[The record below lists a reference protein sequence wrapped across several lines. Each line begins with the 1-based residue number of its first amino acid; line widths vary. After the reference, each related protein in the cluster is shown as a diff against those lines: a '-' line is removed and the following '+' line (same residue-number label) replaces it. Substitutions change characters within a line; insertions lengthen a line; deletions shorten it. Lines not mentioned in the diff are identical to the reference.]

1 MSFSRPDT
9 LDLLDDLVRRARRA
23 GADAADAMASDGV
36 SQSAGIRFG
45 ALERINRAESG
56 RLGLRVLVGRRQ
68 AVVSSADRSPQAL
81 NELVERAVA
90 MARLVP
96 EDPFCGLAEP
106 ETLATSWPDLDL
118 LDPVEPSPDV
128 LADRARAMEEAAL
141 AVPGVVNSRSIE
153 ASWSR
158 VAVALVTSEGSGGG
172 FAGGYET
179 SRHSLSALML
189 AGGEEGMERDW
200 DHDSRTHAADLRDPA
215 EVGRRAGER
224 AARRLGA
231 RKIAS
236 RRVPV
241 VFEARVAASLLGH
254 LVGAVS
260 GPAVARGT
268 SFLKDAMGQAVL
280 PTGYAVLDDPH
291 RRRGPGSRPFDAE
304 GAATRP
310 LALVE
315 DGRLASWL
323 LDARSARQ
331 LGLPATGH
339 ATRGAGGL
347 PYPAPSNLWLEAP
360 AGAPGAED
368 LIGAVGDG
376 LYVTELMG
384 QGVNLVTGDYSRGAS
399 GLLIEGGRLTR
410 PVSEVTIAGTLRE
423 MLARLEAAGDLD
435 PRTGFDAPTLRI
447 DGMTVAGR

>member
-1 MSFSRPDT
+1 MTVSRPDT

-45 ALERINRAESG
+45 TLERIDRAESG

-68 AVVSSADRSPQAL
+68 AVVSSADRSSQSL
-81 NELVERAVA
+81 NGLVERAVA

-106 ETLATSWPDLDL
+106 ETLAAAWPDLDS

-128 LADRARAMEEAAL
+128 LADRARALEDAAF
-141 AVPGVVNSRSIE
+141 AVPGVVNSRSI
-153 ASWSR
+153 AAAWNR
-158 VAVALVTSEGSGGG
+158 TALALVTSGG
-172 FAGGYET
+172 FAGRYET
-179 SRHSLSALML
+179 SRHSLSALVL
-189 AGGEEGMERDW
+189 AGDGAAGLERDW

-215 EVGRRAGER
+215 EIGRRAGER

-231 RKIAS
+231 GKIAS
-236 RRVPV
+236 RRMPV
-241 VFEARVAASLLGH
+241 VFEARAAASLLGH
-254 LVGAVS
+254 LAGALS

-268 SFLKDAMGQAVL
+268 SFLKDAMGRPVL
-280 PTGYAVLDDPH
+280 PPGYAVLDDPY

-339 ATRGAGGL
+339 AARGAGGL
-347 PYPAPSNLWLEAP
+347 PSPAPSNLWLAAP
-360 AGAPGAED
+360 AGAPDLEG

-384 QGVNLVTGDYSRGAS
+384 QGVNLVTGDYSRGAT
-399 GLLIEGGRLTR
+399 GLLIENGRLTR
-410 PVSEVTIAGTLRE
+410 PVSEVTVAGNLRE

-435 PRTGFDAPTLRI
+435 PHTGLDSPTLRI